1 MKLTLRNLIEKGM
14 FPQEL
19 PPPFNTKLLA
29 RFMNPKRAKT
39 LPFRTIKKTRTS
51 KIELY
56 NLARSGTL
64 RRELALIN
72 PVHFSFL
79 GKTIVDHWTK
89 LHQACMGSKLTL
101 TRPSLTDSLRAISR
115 EHSLDI
121 RAVKR
126 AELRSQ
132 GRYLLIA
139 DVIRFYPSIYTHS
152 VGWAL
157 HGKAVTKRNRSRSL
171 LGNEID
177 EQIRN
182 CQDGQTN
189 GIPVGPD
196 TSFLIAEILL
206 SKVDQALSKN
216 RIKGFRYVDDYELVF
231 DSETDA
237 LNALSRLERA
247 LLEFELHLNPFKTKV
262 LALPQRIEE
271 PWIAELKGA
280 DLSPK
285 ADNFRSQIFRFFDQ
299 AFELAR
305 SHPSENIL
313 NYAAGRI
320 ANIRGWQTDYELVE
334 DLLIQCARVEAGA
347 LPLVLNTILR
357 SGKTT
362 PGRSSKRRDLL
373 FRLILEH
380 APQRHSSEVAWSL
393 WACIVF
399 KFRLTTKV
407 GRAVLTME
415 DSVCALLLLHAQS
428 LGLMQS
434 PQDTDSLKSVMKT
447 EELYGNRWLLAYE
460 ADVKG
465 WLTSSQGAAHVGAD
479 HNFGQLK
486 AAGVSFY
493 DVNQTTLPETLGEHE
508 DLSWFLQRLIPD
520 YSQIVEMPPEVDS
533 DLEAG
538 TLS

>member
-1 MKLTLRNLIEKGM
+1 MKLTLRTLIERGM
-14 FPQEL
+14 LPQEL
-19 PPPFNTKLLA
+19 PPPFNTKSLA
-29 RFMNPKRAKT
+29 RFMNRKRAKT
-39 LPFRTIKKTRTS
+39 LPLRTKKHTRTS
-51 KIELY
+51 KIEIY

-64 RRELALIN
+64 RRELAILN
-72 PVHFSFL
+72 PIQFSFL
-79 GKTIVDHWTK
+79 GKTIVDHWRK
-89 LHQACMGSKLTL
+89 LHKICMGSKLTL
-101 TRPSLTDSLRAISR
+101 TRPILTDDLRAIGR
-115 EHSLDI
+115 EHSLDV

-157 HGKAVTKRNRSRSL
+157 HGKSVTKNNHSRSL

-182 CQDGQTN
+182 CQDGQTKS
-189 GIPVGPD
+189 IPVGPD

-206 SKVDQALSKN
+206 AKVDLALSKN

-237 LNALSRLERA
+237 LSALSRLERS
-247 LLEFELHLNPFKTKV
+247 LLEFELHLNPVKTKIV
-262 LALPQRIEE
+262 TLPQRIED
-271 PWIAELKGA
+271 PWIAELKAA
-280 DLSPK
+280 DLSPD
-285 ADNFRSQIFRFFDQ
+285 ADNFRSQIFRFFDR

-305 SHPSENIL
+305 RNPSESIL

-320 ANIRGWQTDYELVE
+320 ANIRKWEKDYELVE
-334 DLLIQCARVEAGA
+334 DLLIQCARVEAGT
-347 LPLVLNTILR
+347 LPFVLNTILR
-357 SGKTT
+357 SGNTT
-362 PGRSSKRRDLL
+362 AVRSSKRRDLL

-399 KFRLTTKV
+399 KFRLPTKV

-434 PQDTDSLKSVMKT
+434 PQDIDSLKSVMKAH
-447 EELYGNRWLLAYE
+447 ELYGNRWLLAYE
-460 ADVKG
+460 ANVKG
-465 WLTSSQGAAHVGAD
+465 WLTSDQAGDHVASE

-486 AAGVSFY
+486 AAGVNFY
-493 DVNQTTLPETLGEHE
+493 DVNQTTLPETPEQHE
-508 DLSWFLQRLIPD
+508 DLSWFLQRLIPN
-520 YSQIVEMPPEVDS
+520 YSEVVENPPQS
-533 DLEAG
+533 DPTIG
-538 TLS
+538 TES